1 MSLAVN
7 EFTIT
12 ADLPNYVPAS
22 VGQRIEGLLAL
33 SIVQVDTILSL
44 ISLPENAQIEWW
56 KNYNYIEDL
65 NDNRGY
71 TVTLFGA
78 TSGTGD
84 LAVILENLRA
94 RKETHKLLGFYNAL
108 KMKRGPD
115 VDGIQ
120 GIVRA
125 IQTLGNDKD
134 WQGAVWDEYVNEYWV
149 FVTRFCNLTL
159 TRPGPVLNTPL
170 VKGFILDAAINHGPD
185 IEAYQV
191 IFDEMKNKNNPDEKE
206 WFKDFAATRH
216 NILASGY
223 EHLDTSNTGDR
234 STLWLNMANVD
245 NNWNLARPI
254 QPFEGYWAQ

>member
-65 NDNRGY
+65 NDERGY

-84 LAVILENLRA
+84 LAVILDFLRA
-94 RKETHKLLGFYNAL
+94 RKETHKLLGFYDAL
-108 KMKRGPD
+108 KMKRGPN

-120 GIVRA
+120 GMVRT

-191 IFDEMKNKNNPDEKE
+191 IFDEMLNKNNPDEKE
-206 WFKDFAATRH
+206 WFKDFAETRRL
-216 NILASGY
+216 ILARGY

-234 STLWLNMANVD
+234 STLWANMANE
-245 NNWNLARPI
+245 NNWNLTRPI